1 MDYSESHDEI
11 SLCPARGM
19 IHAFVQWVPPL
30 VTEALSQLS
39 AHLCGVAVLLSIELH
54 SQVLSFFYRYM
65 LTAGLVAL
73 AAWPFI
79 TALWTRAKV

>member
-1 MDYSESHDEI
+1 MFSGPFHTRAY
-11 SLCPARGM
+11 
-19 IHAFVQWVPPL
+19 L
-30 VTEALSQLS
+30 VGSD
-39 AHLCGVAVLLSIELH
+39 LLFPVFFELH